1 MGEKPL
7 GAAGESMSP
16 SSSES
21 EKVDVFIS
29 YSSHDP
35 EPTEQL
41 ARELETRGYSVWWD
55 TRLLA
60 GDEFDEVIRKKI
72 RDAKA
77 VIVIWTSHSV
87 RSRYVKAEAQLAD
100 QDSKLLPLRN
110 FEISPNDIP
119 LPYNALHTEQVDH
132 IDRVLE
138 VLHSRGIRPHKRHK
152 GVHPAAPEPI
162 TEPKLAEL
170 IWTPQLREQ
179 YDTWDD
185 VQYGEPVMV
194 VRRPKVDQPEKGDVT
209 VVRKGLVR
217 RAKIK
222 SQKAGRAAG

>member
-1 MGEKPL
+1 
-7 GAAGESMSP
+7 MSR
-16 SSSES
+16 SSGKSG
-21 EKVDVFIS
+21 KADIFVS
-29 YSSHDP
+29 YSKHDP
-35 EPTEQL
+35 APTEQL
-41 ARELETRGYSVWWD
+41 ARELEMRGYSVWWD

-72 RDAKA
+72 REAKA

-87 RSRYVKAEAQLAD
+87 LSRYVKAEAQLAD
-100 QDSKLLPLRN
+100 QDNKLLPLRN
-110 FEISPNDIP
+110 SAISPNDIP
-119 LPYNALHTEQVDH
+119 LPYNALHTEQVGH

-138 VLHSRGIRPHKRHK
+138 VLNTRGIRPRKRHK
-152 GVHPAAPEPI
+152 GGHPAAPD
-162 TEPKLAEL
+162 TVAEPKLAEL

-194 VRRPKVDQPEKGDVT
+194 VRRPKVTQSENGEVT

-217 RAKIK
+217 RVKVKTKTA
-222 SQKAGRAAG
+222 SGAAG